1 MKLQYLIFGIAF
13 LAIVIFFVWTFIRK
27 QDMQKSPKIEKK
39 TSLTNDKAK
48 VMEIQKS
55 DIEQKKEID
64 DILYDLTQKYYP
76 DYDDD
81 SFNELDIVSQTFALI
96 IDAEGQ
102 IQNGGIIQFIDN
114 GTGNRFHETIDAAK
128 RIKNDSLVAILT
140 SVTSQ
145 YPKGKI
151 PTDWNYRRDLW
162 DKLCDKHEND
172 KNWDRFWEE
181 IDERYYENSKSIFQS
196 LIDYLKSNAK
206 LID

>member
-1 MKLQYLIFGIAF
+1 MKQQYLIFGIVF
-13 LAIVIFFVWTFIRK
+13 LAIVIFFAWTFIRK
-27 QDMQKSPKIEKK
+27 QDMLKSPKIDKK
-39 TSLTNDKAK
+39 TSLKNDKAK

-55 DIEQKKEID
+55 DIEQKNEID

-96 IDAEGQ
+96 IDADGQ

-114 GTGNRFHETIDAAK
+114 GTGNRFHETIEAAR

-151 PTDWNYRRDLW
+151 PTDLNYRRDLW
-162 DKLCDKHEND
+162 DKLCDKHENN
-172 KNWDRFWEE
+172 KNWDKFWKE
-181 IDERYYENSKSIFQS
+181 IDDRYYENSKSIYQS

>member
-27 QDMQKSPKIEKK
+27 QDLQKSNKLERKS
-39 TSLTNDKAK
+39 SLTIDKAK
-48 VMEIQKS
+48 VMEIHKS
-55 DIEQKKEID
+55 DIEQKNEID

-96 IDAEGQ
+96 IDADGQ

-181 IDERYYENSKSIFQS
+181 IDERYYENSKSIYQS
-196 LIDYLKSNAK
+196 LIDYLKTNAK

>member
-1 MKLQYLIFGIAF
+1 MKQQYLIFGIVF
-13 LAIVIFFVWTFIRK
+13 FTIVIFFAWTFIRK
-27 QDMQKSPKIEKK
+27 QDMPKSPKIDKK
-39 TSLTNDKAK
+39 TSLKNDKAK

-81 SFNELDIVSQTFALI
+81 SFNELDIVSQTFALV
-96 IDAEGQ
+96 IDADGQ

-114 GTGNRFHETIDAAK
+114 GTGNRFHETIDAAR

-162 DKLCDKHEND
+162 DKLCDKHENN
-172 KNWDRFWEE
+172 KNWDRFWKE
-181 IDERYYENSKSIFQS
+181 IDIRYYENSKSIYQS

>member
-1 MKLQYLIFGIAF
+1 MKQQYLIFGIVF
-13 LAIVIFFVWTFIRK
+13 LAIAIFFVWTFIRK

-96 IDAEGQ
+96 IDADGQ

-114 GTGNRFHETIDAAK
+114 GTGNRFHETIDAAR

-181 IDERYYENSKSIFQS
+181 IDNRYNENSKSIYQS
-196 LIDYLKSNAK
+196 LIDYMKSNAK